1 MIKKYIIFYRHEDV
15 EDFVKAISKYDV
27 TADIALG
34 SSVIVDAKSIMGV
47 TSLQLGKRLKLILH
61 TEDTKFADEI
71 FESINKYIWKEDE
84 PWQS

>member
-47 TSLQLGKRLKLILH
+47 TSLQLGKRLKLILLLIA
-61 TEDTKFADEI
+61 EF
-71 FESINKYIWKEDE
+71 
-84 PWQS
+84 